1 MPSYDVMVV
10 GGGIVG
16 LATAVHLLETQPTL
30 RLALV
35 EKETEVGAH
44 QSGRNSGVL
53 HSGVYY
59 PAGSLK
65 ARHCAEGR
73 ALMMSFCAA
82 EEIPIEL
89 CGKVIV
95 ATCEDELPRL
105 NALHESAKING
116 VNCRLVDANELKGIE
131 PSVAGLSA
139 LYVPEAGVVDYS
151 LVCVR
156 LASKVR
162 SLGGELRLG
171 EEVLSIRS
179 DEESLKLETTAGV
192 LESKALVNCAGL
204 HSDKL
209 VEMTGAKSEARI
221 VPFRG
226 EYYALTPA
234 AIKYC
239 RGLIYPVPNPQFP
252 FLGVHL
258 TKQVDGGVICGPN
271 AVLAMRREGYGWRDL
286 DLRELGEIV
295 FAPGFL
301 RFARR
306 HWRVGLSELW
316 RSLSKR
322 KFLES
327 LRTLVP
333 QLELCDLERAPSGVR
348 AQAMARDGSLVD
360 DFLIQRIGR
369 VWHVANAPSPA
380 ATSSLSIGKAVA
392 ERVLHE
398 MEEQ

>member
-1 MPSYDVMVV
+1 MPTYDVLVV

-16 LATAVHLLETQPTL
+16 LATAVHLLEAQPTL
-30 RLALV
+30 SLALV
-35 EKETEVGAH
+35 EKETEVGTH

-65 ARHCAEGR
+65 ARHCVEGR
-73 ALMMSFCAA
+73 ALMVSFCAA
-82 EEIPIEL
+82 EGITIDL

-95 ATCEDELPRL
+95 ATSEDELPRL
-105 NALHESAKING
+105 KALYESAKGNG

-131 PSVAGLSA
+131 PYTTGLSA

-151 LVCVR
+151 LVCSR

-162 SLGGELRLG
+162 SLGGEIRLG
-171 EEVLSIRS
+171 ERVISITT
-179 DEESLKLETTAGV
+179 DKEGLKVETATGV
-192 LESKALVNCAGL
+192 LQAKALVNCAGL

-209 VEMTGAKSEARI
+209 VEMTGAEPEARI

-226 EYYALTPA
+226 EYYALAPA
-234 AIKYC
+234 TRKYC
-239 RGLIYPVPNPQFP
+239 RGLIYPVPNPEFP

-258 TKQVDGGVICGPN
+258 TKQIDGGVICGPN
-271 AVLAMRREGYGWRDL
+271 AVLAMSREGYGWRDVDL
-286 DLRELGEIV
+286 SELRESL
-295 FAPGFL
+295 FDPGL
-301 RFARR
+301 WRFARR
-306 HWRVGLSELW
+306 HWRVGFTELW

-327 LRTLVP
+327 LRRLVP

-392 ERVLHE
+392 ARVLRE
-398 MEEQ
+398 MDAQ